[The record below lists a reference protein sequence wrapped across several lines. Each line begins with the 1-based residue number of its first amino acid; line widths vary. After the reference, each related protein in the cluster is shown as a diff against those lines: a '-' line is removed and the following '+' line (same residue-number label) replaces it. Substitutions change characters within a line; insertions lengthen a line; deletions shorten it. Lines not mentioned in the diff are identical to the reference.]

1 MFARAAAG
9 LLGGLCIL
17 GTGCSF
23 LLPKDKEQVESP
35 WVSFSEA
42 KSAYDEIVPGETT
55 VAGLQELGF
64 DPRRTP
70 NVEELSYIEVLG
82 AMIPAGFAITPETM
96 GPLLKNCFDAQ
107 TRCRAYRAQQR
118 RIRHNRFGIA
128 LLDLLN
134 FWRRTRTTGWELD
147 ATFLMVDDLVIHKL
161 WSGKR
166 KIERYRSRVNPLG
179 PLNELSGALK

>member
-1 MFARAAAG
+1 MFARATAG

-70 NVEELSYIEVLG
+70 NVEELSYIDRLRDVRVRNKDLTIVMERTKAGWKG
-82 AMIPAGFAITPETM
+82 AS
-96 GPLLKNCFDAQ
+96 L
-107 TRCRAYRAQQR
+107 
-118 RIRHNRFGIA
+118 
-128 LLDLLN
+128 
-134 FWRRTRTTGWELD
+134 
-147 ATFLMVDDLVIHKL
+147 
-161 WSGKR
+161 
-166 KIERYRSRVNPLG
+166 ER
-179 PLNELSGALK
+179 